1 MSSLNAFLNP
11 IKEENAKVVA
21 SKRFVGENGKPVEWE
36 IRALTGEEDEVIRK
50 KCTRSVPVPGKRGQY
65 TNETDINRYLGELA
79 ATCTVYPNLNDATLQ
94 KAYGVL
100 GADSLLKTMLKAGE
114 YAEYLEKVQKISGYD
129 QTMED
134 LVDEAKN

>member
-11 IKEENAKVVA
+11 IKEENVKVVA

-79 ATCTVYPNLNDATLQ
+79 AACTVYPNLNDATLQ

>member
-1 MSSLNAFLNP
+1 MSNLDAFLNP
-11 IKEENAKVVA
+11 VKEENVKVVV
-21 SKRFVGENGKPVEWE
+21 SKRFVGEDKKPVEWE
-36 IRALTGEEDEVIRK
+36 LRALTGEEDEAIRK
-50 KCTRSVPVPGKRGQY
+50 KCTRSVQVPGKRGQY

-79 ATCTVYPNLNDATLQ
+79 AACTVYPNLNDAALQ